1 MNIDSSLVDFQTNVG
16 GNLSQIENEKVNLSS
31 DISALK
37 SINISISD
45 SLFTSFKS
53 EAGDSI
59 KPEIEYINQ
68 TISKIQE
75 SLEVELWTAISKAQ
89 ELNSGIDELKILLDE
104 YNSAKDK
111 YNSLKNDE
119 EHKSQKS
126 AAYSAMNAAYNNFV
140 SKQSELL
147 QKLKELKSLDSSLNI
162 LDSYSSSDNSLLS
175 SLSSSFTAK
184 FDGNVQFSSVYYESD
199 GVIYQK
205 IIPICNNGVSYVPD
219 EQYTIV
225 YNKNNL
231 LAADINAGQ
240 DAIKFLTGKIT
251 GSRNDQ
257 YLWDYCNR
265 SYSDAVSQSIAKVMN
280 QILEDTYKANNA
292 STISDY
298 AGLSAMV
305 ATTSLLHLGYS
316 SNTAEKT
323 LGYSQV
329 LARGGG
335 LDCIGFVRW
344 CYSQGLYKTG
354 VVKYGQN
361 AEDYYGNGTSMTP
374 LNLLS
379 NHSYDLSKMSINEKM
394 NIEIGSVLSKPTDNN
409 YHVGIVI
416 GHTKLQN
423 GEPAVIVAQSSNTKI
438 GANTR
443 VYSLESL
450 GQDGEWKGLSTT
462 NLMTKR
468 VVYGSTSAT
477 RVNA

>member
-75 SLEVELWTAISKAQ
+75 SLEVELGTAISKAQ

-205 IIPICNNGVSYVPD
+205 IIPI
-219 EQYTIV
+219 
-225 YNKNNL
+225 
-231 LAADINAGQ
+231 
-240 DAIKFLTGKIT
+240 
-251 GSRNDQ
+251 
-257 YLWDYCNR
+257 
-265 SYSDAVSQSIAKVMN
+265 
-280 QILEDTYKANNA
+280 LE
-292 STISDY
+292 
-298 AGLSAMV
+298 
-305 ATTSLLHLGYS
+305 
-316 SNTAEKT
+316 
-323 LGYSQV
+323 
-329 LARGGG
+329 
-335 LDCIGFVRW
+335 
-344 CYSQGLYKTG
+344 
-354 VVKYGQN
+354 
-361 AEDYYGNGTSMTP
+361 
-374 LNLLS
+374 
-379 NHSYDLSKMSINEKM
+379 
-394 NIEIGSVLSKPTDNN
+394 
-409 YHVGIVI
+409 
-416 GHTKLQN
+416 
-423 GEPAVIVAQSSNTKI
+423 
-438 GANTR
+438 
-443 VYSLESL
+443 
-450 GQDGEWKGLSTT
+450 
-462 NLMTKR
+462 
-468 VVYGSTSAT
+468 
-477 RVNA
+477 